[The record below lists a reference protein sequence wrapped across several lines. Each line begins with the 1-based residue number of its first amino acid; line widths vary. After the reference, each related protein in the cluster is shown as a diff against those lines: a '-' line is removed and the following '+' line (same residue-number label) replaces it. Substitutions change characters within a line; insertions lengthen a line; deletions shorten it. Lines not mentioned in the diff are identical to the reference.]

1 MTAPDNEAGKKLLKY
16 GCLGVAA
23 LPVLAVVAVLGF
35 VAFVMFLGALA
46 GPSTT
51 TATTGAAASQVEKKP
66 VTRSNRGSS
75 DSFNAWFR
83 RVSKQPCQR
92 GGPLYVDISSRD
104 TTKWRVRSVN
114 HPGKEARLSD
124 VEWGVS
130 PGVVASGLWEARYR
144 AGKDS
149 LDWASAA
156 VTGIPAC
163 TVGMIRQQDMELMA
177 QRSRRR

>member
-1 MTAPDNEAGKKLLKY
+1 MTAPDDAGKKLLKY

-23 LPVLAVVAVLGF
+23 LPVLAVAAVVGF

-51 TATTGAAASQVEKKP
+51 TATATEPEKKIAKP
-66 VTRSNRGSS
+66 VTRSRRGSN
-75 DSFNAWFR
+75 DSFEALFR

-163 TVGMIRQQDMELMA
+163 TVGMIRQQDMDLMT
-177 QRSRRR
+177 QRNRRR